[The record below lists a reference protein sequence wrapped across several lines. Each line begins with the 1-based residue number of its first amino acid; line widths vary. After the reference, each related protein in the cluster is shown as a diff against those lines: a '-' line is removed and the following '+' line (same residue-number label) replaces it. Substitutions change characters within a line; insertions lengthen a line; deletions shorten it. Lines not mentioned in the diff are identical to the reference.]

1 MSRKLSVQSL
11 GATFHLMNRE
21 LLLVCALGLAP
32 CLLDLSE
39 RAAAATITNYL
50 GIPWQQANLAVN
62 VGDTVVWVNQ
72 QTSPSTNYVESYG
85 GEWKAALPNQGDS
98 FSFTFTNAGFY
109 AYRTGL
115 PSVTFTYPV
124 NVGTVA
130 VNGWTDTVPAVTI
143 NTPVNGF
150 YFPGDYAWPPMLVQ
164 SSVTNNERITAVQY
178 FANGSLIGTAGSPPY
193 SLAWTNPPEGVYMLV
208 AKALDREGGEALSR
222 PVRVMFSTPPSLWGP
237 HVLSG
242 GQLLLF
248 FKGWGNGRT
257 ALFSVDSLP
266 YPYTNVQIKGAIMDG
281 QAGTFVDDSL
291 PDPAVQARYYFW
303 RGRAK

>member
-1 MSRKLSVQSL
+1 MTNSPFRLGRARKRL
-11 GATFHLMNRE
+11 R
-21 LLLVCALGLAP
+21 ALCVVLAV
-32 CLLDLSE
+32 LNIIGGG
-39 RAAAATITNYL
+39 AATITNYL
-50 GIPWQQANLAVN
+50 GAAWQQGNLAVN

-98 FSFTFTNAGFY
+98 FAFTFTNAGFY

-115 PSVTFTYPV
+115 PAVTFTYPV

-130 VNGWTDTVPAVTI
+130 VNGWTNTVPAVTI
-143 NTPVNGF
+143 NTPVDGF
-150 YFPGDYAWPPMLVQ
+150 YFPGTDWAPSMLVQ

-178 FANGSLIGTAGSPPY
+178 FANGSLVGTAASPPY
-193 SLAWTNPPEGVYMLV
+193 NLAWSNRTEGAYTVV
-208 AKALDREGGEALSR
+208 ARALDRDGVGTESQ
-222 PVRVMFSTPPSLWGP
+222 PVKVVFTTNPSVWGA
-237 HVLSG
+237 HVLSR

-248 FKGWGNGRT
+248 FKGWQNGWT
-257 ALFSVDSLP
+257 ALFSADSLP
-266 YPYTNVQIKGAIMDG
+266 YTNAQTEGMIWDS
-281 QAGTFVDDSL
+281 QAGVFVDESL